1 MSTKKINVYNKLFT
15 INYNTGYYV
24 VIIFDIVMNKSRI
37 LETLTSIGLSE
48 NEARI
53 YLSCLSLGPSKV
65 VSIAKDA
72 QVKRTTAYSILDAL
86 QLKGLVTIEYKGLK
100 QLFAAESP
108 EHLSRILESRH
119 TQLKQAL
126 PELSALFNLQGVESI
141 VKHYEGLEGV
151 KNVYESILKRVQP
164 HDDYLVISKQEDWYN
179 LDSEY
184 FQRFIERRSKLP
196 LRIRMLFQDS
206 EFARSFKALEK
217 NYGFEVR
224 ILPKN
229 TTLNTNM
236 VVTPQML
243 VIHQIISPVTAIVI
257 ENRSTI
263 ELHKQL
269 FEIIWNSLE
278 LNNTLASS

>member
-1 MSTKKINVYNKLFT
+1 
-15 INYNTGYYV
+15 
-24 VIIFDIVMNKSRI
+24 MNKSRI
-37 LETLTSIGLSE
+37 LETLTNIGLRE
-48 NEARI
+48 NEAKI

-65 VSIAKDA
+65 VSIARDA

-119 TQLKQAL
+119 TQLKQTL
-126 PELSALFNLQGVESI
+126 PELSALFNLRGGESI

-164 HDDYLVISKQEDWYN
+164 YDDYLVISKQEDWYN

-206 EFARSFKALEK
+206 EFARSFKTLEK

-224 ILPKN
+224 ILPRN
-229 TTLNTNM
+229 TLLSTNM

-269 FEIIWNSLE
+269 FEIIWNSIE
-278 LNNTLASS
+278 PNNT